1 MKGVNRLL
9 VVEDEPKDLKM
20 AAEAARSMGISE
32 VDARTTLEAAK
43 NYLEKGLDGKG
54 PLPDGIVLD
63 LSLGYESGYELLRFW
78 HATPRLS
85 KIPMVVWTVRED
97 NQREMC
103 DLFNVTT
110 FVSKWEGEAA
120 IREALA
126 KLESPSS

>member
-1 MKGVNRLL
+1 MNGVNRLL
-9 VVEDEPKDLKM
+9 VVEDEPKDLKI

-32 VDARTTLEAAK
+32 VDARTSLDAAK
-43 NYLEKGLDGKG
+43 TYLEKGLEGKG

-85 KIPMVVWTVRED
+85 QIPVMVWTVRED

-103 DLFNVTT
+103 ELFKVTS
-110 FVSKWEGEAA
+110 FVSKWEGDAA
-120 IREALA
+120 FREALG
-126 KLESPSS
+126 KLERSST

>member
-9 VVEDEPKDLKM
+9 VVEDEPKDLKI
-20 AAEAARSMGISE
+20 AADAARSIGISE
-32 VDARTTLEAAK
+32 VDARTTLDAAK
-43 NYLEKGLDGKG
+43 AYLEKGLDGKG

-63 LSLGYESGYELLRFW
+63 LSLGYESGYELLRLW

-110 FVSKWEGEAA
+110 FVSKWEGETA
-120 IREALA
+120 IREALSQ
-126 KLESPSS
+126 LESPLT